1 MQKFFEKKYV
11 HFFNVCCFLFII
23 FLILINLYNPSSF
36 KILGTVLAIIG
47 LILLKKFKINNK
59 YLFIILLIIPFIIRF
74 SLLFL
79 DYGSLVSDYEWFYN
93 NAVAFSKGMSLDK
106 NYIALFPY
114 LHLYVIVLGTFFKI
128 LGSQYS
134 VVVFTNLLLELIG
147 IFFLYQT
154 VKNKSYSKK
163 LLFLYLYNPFS
174 ILWIPMCHSVIAV
187 NTFLII
193 VFYFFLKIDFS
204 KKYILYSLLTGIF
217 MGIANNFRPVLII
230 FVIAIAIYYIN
241 LIFRKY
247 KWQKLFLSFILIT
260 LSFIS
265 VNKVLLLTTEYNID
279 TKIKRSQSGWSI
291 FVGSNINSKGL
302 WNEEDSKY
310 FIQLASQYDVTTA
323 HTLVKNEALKR
334 YKSYGLKNIP
344 FMISKAKILGSNLPE
359 YTSQSFFEFVLHK
372 FSIIEYVFKI
382 YLFCYLLLIFL
393 LNLFNL
399 YKKMKLKV
407 LMSKYDV
414 LIIFAL
420 GLFLAGLLVEVHARY
435 FLPILLPLIYTAVTR
450 TIDNSQ
456 NTKNKI

>member
-1 MQKFFEKKYV
+1 M
-11 HFFNVCCFLFII
+11 
-23 FLILINLYNPSSF
+23 ILINLYNPSSF

-79 DYGSLVSDYEWFYN
+79 DYGPLVSDYEWFYN

-154 VKNKSYSKK
+154 VKNKSHSKK

-260 LSFIS
+260 C
-265 VNKVLLLTTEYNID
+265 N
-279 TKIKRSQSGWSI
+279 
-291 FVGSNINSKGL
+291 
-302 WNEEDSKY
+302 
-310 FIQLASQYDVTTA
+310 
-323 HTLVKNEALKR
+323 LK
-334 YKSYGLKNIP
+334 K
-344 FMISKAKILGSNLPE
+344 
-359 YTSQSFFEFVLHK
+359 
-372 FSIIEYVFKI
+372 
-382 YLFCYLLLIFL
+382 
-393 LNLFNL
+393 
-399 YKKMKLKV
+399 
-407 LMSKYDV
+407 
-414 LIIFAL
+414 
-420 GLFLAGLLVEVHARY
+420 EVHRSCAIR
-435 FLPILLPLIYTAVTR
+435 FITV
-450 TIDNSQ
+450 
-456 NTKNKI
+456 